1 MKLAAGY
8 VVFDGLE
15 TLGASL
21 KSIRNQVD
29 IIIVSYQTVSWG
41 GTMATPEL
49 IPTLNGLKQAGL
61 IDHIIEFTKFRPSTL
76 KTPESVLQA
85 KAFELSKR
93 QGCLELARELGA
105 THYLSM
111 DADEC
116 YRDSEFAWAKSEIE
130 KHSLDATALH
140 YINYVTPTLHRG
152 HSRWKIP
159 FIYRV
164 TPTCRHHTLQ
174 QIFSGVDP
182 TRGMIDDSY
191 RKSRVFERDLIS
203 MHHMEMVRHN
213 IEAKYHASSRFFP
226 NREKLGIL
234 AGDIVSAQQTGSI
247 RFTGPHLGD
256 ENSRDLQKLI
266 ECTNEFGID
275 FSPTQL

>member
-15 TLGASL
+15 TLRASL
-21 KSIRNQVD
+21 ASIRNQVD
-29 IIIVSYQTVSWG
+29 IVIVSYQTVSWG
-41 GTMATPEL
+41 GTSAKPEL
-49 IPTLNGLKQAGL
+49 VPSLQALKAEGL
-61 IDHIIEFTKFRPSTL
+61 IDHIIEFTKFRPSSL
-76 KTPESVLQA
+76 KTPESVIQA
-85 KAFELSKR
+85 KAFELNKR

-116 YRDSEFAWAKSEIE
+116 YRESEFSWAKAQIE
-130 KHSLDATALH
+130 RDSLDATALH

-159 FIYRV
+159 FIYRI
-164 TPTCRHHTLQ
+164 TPSCRHHNLQ

-182 TRGMIDDSY
+182 TRGLLDDSY

-213 IEAKYHASSRFFP
+213 IGEKYRASSRYFP
-226 NREKLGIL
+226 NREKLSILESDIITAQRTGI
-234 AGDIVSAQQTGSI
+234 IK
-247 RFTGPHLGD
+247 FTGPHLGD
-256 ENSRDLQKLI
+256 HDPKAGVNLTPCD
-266 ECTNEFGID
+266 NEFGID
-275 FSPTQL
+275 F